1 MPHHG
6 TGPRTQPTDQRTAC
20 SDDADR
26 TKKLDCQP
34 SSVNDHH
41 SSRLGSNFETG
52 KFRQPCQGT
61 VTVHGTGGLFLF
73 DFLCSF
79 FWGEECPVQL
89 IRHRTPGGSSRPGQ
103 IVATGSF
110 RPNGPKF
117 GHKLSCPTLSNATRP
132 KTRPHARPLCPAPR
146 TCRRSSPRRTRRLP
160 HPAVSARRRDTI
172 RSQGRTA
179 PIPGPTRSP
188 VPSLNRAA
196 IPPTTR
202 PINPRH
208 RPRPRPAQRSGAHR
222 A

>member
-1 MPHHG
+1 MFCAGSGAWAGRLADNGGRRFAHAAGDAWKTLAHVAPGRRPASSGHRAPG
-6 TGPRTQPTDQRTAC
+6 NAPPRNRTPNPTDRRTAC

-41 SSRLGSNFETG
+41 SSRLGSVFETG
-52 KFRQPCQGT
+52 KFRQPRQGT

-79 FWGEECPVQL
+79 FGGEECPVQL

-103 IVATGSF
+103 IAATGSF

-132 KTRPHARPLCPAPR
+132 
-146 TCRRSSPRRTRRLP
+146 
-160 HPAVSARRRDTI
+160 
-172 RSQGRTA
+172 
-179 PIPGPTRSP
+179 
-188 VPSLNRAA
+188 
-196 IPPTTR
+196 
-202 PINPRH
+202 
-208 RPRPRPAQRSGAHR
+208 
-222 A
+222 